1 MNLKGASTLSTL
13 EQKEI
18 KGGIR
23 PILIECVVGC
33 AGKNNGDSCFASAN
47 CNCPGICGAQD
58 CIAY

>member
-23 PILIECVVGC
+23 PILIECQIGC
-33 AGKNNGDSCFASAN
+33 AGMSNGDRCYASSD
-47 CNCPGICGAQD
+47 CNCPGRCGSQG
-58 CIAY
+58 CIAF

>member
-18 KGGIR
+18 KGGNI

-33 AGKNNGDSCFASAN
+33 AGKNNGDRCFASSN
-47 CNCPGICGAQD
+47 CNCPGRCGSQG
-58 CIAY
+58 CIAF